1 MESSRYYN
9 VIIFLIYVTLFSLL
23 FCFEMCACQPQET
36 PGDLVNR
43 PHESCYELFA
53 DFGDTVLHMAA
64 ANGDIELVKSQIAL
78 KINLNKVNQQGYT
91 ALDCA
96 VIMCHQEVVQL
107 LREAGAVPSS
117 DALPMPEDLV
127 EHYCSYKPRPGYNLK
142 KQVTIIMALGG
153 VCAGI
158 WYWLRCRKPERPKR
172 RYTI

>member
-1 MESSRYYN
+1 MESRRYSIAMFLAYL
-9 VIIFLIYVTLFSLL
+9 IFFLLLISFEVTG
-23 FCFEMCACQPQET
+23 QPDET
-36 PGDLVNR
+36 PGHLINR

-64 ANGDIELVKSQIAL
+64 ANGDIELVKSQLAL
-78 KINLNKVNQQGYT
+78 KVNVNRTNQQGYT
-91 ALDCA
+91 PLDCA
-96 VIMCHQEVVQL
+96 VIMCHSEVVEL
-107 LREAGAVPSS
+107 LMEAGAVPCS
-117 DALPMPEDLV
+117 DALPMPEDLI
-127 EHYCSYKPRPGYNLK
+127 EYYCSYKPRPKGYNLR